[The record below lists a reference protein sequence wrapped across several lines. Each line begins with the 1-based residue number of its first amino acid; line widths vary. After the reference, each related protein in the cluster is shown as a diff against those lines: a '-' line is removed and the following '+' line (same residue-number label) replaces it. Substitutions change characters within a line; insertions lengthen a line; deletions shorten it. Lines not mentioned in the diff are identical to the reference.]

1 MISLAK
7 PLFWAKS
14 RDLWIRL
21 LAANKHLI
29 PGSGICSNRQLR
41 INRLQPAEE
50 EGFGQVVQCRRRVS
64 NRAPR

>member
-14 RDLWIRL
+14 RDLWIRS

-29 PGSGICSNRQLR
+29 PGSGICSNRHLR

-50 EGFGQVVQCRRRVS
+50 
-64 NRAPR
+64 

>member
-29 PGSGICSNRQLR
+29 PGSGICSNRHLR

-50 EGFGQVVQCRRRVS
+50 
-64 NRAPR
+64 